1 MILLTLVA
9 LLGKDLLRGLSL
21 WAVPSQ
27 AVKGKY
33 LDMLFPFSLFLF
45 STSDPQKEN
54 PNYTLYI
61 ISQFIH
67 I

>member
-9 LLGKDLLRGLSL
+9 LLGKDLLHGLSL

-27 AVKGKY
+27 VVKGKFP
-33 LDMLFPFSLFLF
+33 DTLFPFSLFLF

-54 PNYTLYI
+54 PNYTLHI

-67 I
+67 S